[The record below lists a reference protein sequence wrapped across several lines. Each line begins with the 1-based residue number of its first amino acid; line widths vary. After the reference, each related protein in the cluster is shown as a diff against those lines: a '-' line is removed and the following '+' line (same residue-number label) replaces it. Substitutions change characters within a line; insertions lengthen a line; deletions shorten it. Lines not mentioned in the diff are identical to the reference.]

1 MKLMKQIVLFLI
13 GLTVLLT
20 AGCDVVERRVFRSHI
35 TYYYDCPEFIL
46 ETSESG
52 NIALRG
58 SGENGLCGWSSKG
71 REKAI
76 YDSLCVLHHDMSYNK
91 KRDYIVGPGWGASY
105 KGDIVSIDVVS
116 NADFDAQHPAGAP
129 LNDIV
134 RIISVSPYPYITSGY
149 KKTYDWK
156 RNPPENL
163 QRENIFRGRSNR
175 GENPFYYPIDKR
187 LSELTSSDLILADM
201 SEIFLIFEKQ
211 PDLSKE
217 HNLTVTI
224 KVSDGKVSRPTI
236 TKVFE

>member
-1 MKLMKQIVLFLI
+1 MKRNVLFLI
-13 GLTVLLT
+13 GLTLLT
-20 AGCDVVERRVFRSHI
+20 VGCDVVHTHKFRSYI
-35 TYYYDCPEFIL
+35 TGYYDCQEFVL

-58 SGENGLCGWSSKG
+58 YGGGWLCGWRSEG
-71 REKAI
+71 RKKAI
-76 YDSLCVLHHDMSYNK
+76 YDSLCVLHKDISYNK
-91 KRDYIVGPGWGASY
+91 KRDFIAVPDWGLIY

-116 NADFDAQHPAGAP
+116 NADFDAQHPAGSS

-134 RIISVSPYPYITSGY
+134 RVISVSPYPYIVSGY
-149 KKTYDWK
+149 KKTYDWEH
-156 RNPPENL
+156 NLPEIFQCEERL
-163 QRENIFRGRSNR
+163 REQKNTHECSVYH
-175 GENPFYYPIDKR
+175 PVDKR
-187 LSELTSSDLILADM
+187 LSELTSSDLILVAL
-201 SEIFLIFEKQ
+201 ERGIFLIFEKQ